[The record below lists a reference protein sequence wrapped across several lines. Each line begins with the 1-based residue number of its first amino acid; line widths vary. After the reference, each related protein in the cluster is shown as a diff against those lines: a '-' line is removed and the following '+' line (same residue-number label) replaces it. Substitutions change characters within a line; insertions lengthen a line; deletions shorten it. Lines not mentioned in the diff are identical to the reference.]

1 MKVEK
6 LIQLQQSGQGEP
18 QTLPSSSSGTS
29 HLTPAAVPPSQ
40 ASASIKQEE
49 SDICYD
55 DLKDYVDNGC
65 SSSEKPRSQ

>member
-29 HLTPAAVPPSQ
+29 DPTPAAVPSSQ
-40 ASASIKQEE
+40 VSALIKQEE

-55 DLKDYVDNGC
+55 DLKDHVDNGC
-65 SSSEKPRSQ
+65 SSNEKPRSQ